1 MGRQIKR
8 LCVMGK
14 CEQCIVR
21 QFSALRALDK
31 DELMRMSNCKTS
43 HSVKKGEALFE
54 EGDHINGVFCIK
66 SGICKLTKL
75 SPNGKNQIVK
85 FIKRGDLLGQRS
97 LISDE
102 AVNLSAVA
110 IDEMEVCFIPKEEV
124 MRFFKENSKFNAEI
138 IKDIC
143 HDLKLADDAIVEMA
157 QKSVKQRLAGALL
170 EFEEEFGVDK
180 EQYLKVSLSREEISN
195 VVGTATESLIRMLSD
210 FSKKGMLE
218 TNGKKIKIANRT
230 ELERVAEGF

>member
-1 MGRQIKR
+1 
-8 LCVMGK
+8 
-14 CEQCIVR
+14 
-21 QFSALRALDK
+21 
-31 DELMRMSNCKTS
+31 MSDCKTS
-43 HSVKKGEALFE
+43 HIIKKGEALFE

-97 LISDE
+97 VISDE

-110 IDEMEVCFIPKEEV
+110 IDDMEVCFIPKEEV
-124 MRFFKENSKFNAEI
+124 MRSFKENPKFTAEI

-170 EFEEEFGVDK
+170 EFEDEFGVDADK
-180 EQYLKVSLSREEISN
+180 FLRVTLSREEIAN
-195 VVGTATESLIRMLSD
+195 VVGTATESLIRILSE

-218 TNGKKIKIANRT
+218 THGKKIKIANRI
-230 ELERVAEGF
+230 ELERMADGF

>member
-1 MGRQIKR
+1 
-8 LCVMGK
+8 MGK

-31 DELMRMSNCKTS
+31 EELMRMSDCKTS
-43 HSVKKGEALFE
+43 HIIKKGEALFE

-97 LISDE
+97 VISDE

-110 IDEMEVCFIPKEEV
+110 IDDMEVCFIPKEEV
-124 MRFFKENSKFNAEI
+124 MRSFKENPKFTAEI

-170 EFEEEFGVDK
+170 EFEDEFGVDADK
-180 EQYLKVSLSREEISN
+180 FLRVTLSREEIAN
-195 VVGTATESLIRMLSD
+195 VVGTATESLIRILSE

-218 TNGKKIKIANRT
+218 THGKKIKIANRI
-230 ELERVAEGF
+230 ELERMADGF